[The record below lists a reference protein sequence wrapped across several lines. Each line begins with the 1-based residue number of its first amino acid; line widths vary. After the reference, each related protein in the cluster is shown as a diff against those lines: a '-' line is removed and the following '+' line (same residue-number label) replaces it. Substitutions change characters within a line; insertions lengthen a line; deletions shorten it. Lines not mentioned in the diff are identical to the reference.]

1 MILPESTIVVLP
13 KKMLARLSRRDRM
26 AKLLSGAR
34 CALVASILMLCVAG
48 GWATTAA
55 ADPAAMPA
63 SRAVA
68 DGARNP
74 AARVSGFENVL
85 LNVMRHADRLGYD
98 GRYAALDPE
107 IRQAFDLDTMA
118 RIVSGATWMEWS
130 DAQRTQLDEAF
141 ARFVIA
147 TYARRFNGYGG
158 EQFTT
163 DAAIPLGNGMLI
175 MTRILPK
182 DAPPIAINYLM
193 RRKSGMEWRIV
204 DVFLSGSIS
213 ELATQRSEFSAI
225 LDRAGYQGLLDA
237 LKAKAQPVPAP

>member
-1 MILPESTIVVLP
+1 
-13 KKMLARLSRRDRM
+13 
-26 AKLLSGAR
+26 
-34 CALVASILMLCVAG
+34 
-48 GWATTAA
+48 
-55 ADPAAMPA
+55 MPA

-130 DAQRTQLDEAF
+130 DAQRTRLDEAF

-175 MTRILPK
+175 MTRIVPK

-193 RRKSGMEWRIV
+193 RKKSGMEWRIV